1 MTRFTQHRRVLP
13 TAVGLGFAFLL
24 SGTSRAQVD
33 VNPPLPNVM
42 LLVDTSGSMEYKTGT
57 ETFPTCN
64 PGAPA
69 STNERSRWIDVIET
83 LTGTIPSYSCQKV
96 DRTQTAFATSTYG
109 TTGPLA
115 RTPYDY
121 LYENPYHRPVS
132 STCAPYPG
140 AIDGT
145 NAYNF
150 PAGALQFHPYNTIV
164 GNCTFPSASDGIM
177 DAYQQSIRF
186 GLMTFDTLTDPGTGV
201 NSGNTPNHATGVAGA
216 WSYVASSSATPISS
230 RTGMPA
236 GCASPIPFEVGAR
249 NGASPVWEGRMVP
262 FGDPSPGSN
271 DYQTKKA
278 QIEQVLLATRPY
290 GATPIAGMLEDAY
303 DFLLRDDQNDPTA
316 PTRKWGP
323 ATDPYIAA
331 GCRKQYVILL
341 SDGQPNMEL
350 RGSLGDPTG
359 SCSDSV
365 AGSCPFRK
373 PEDIAY
379 AMTQGARPIYTYVI
393 GFALS
398 SFTIAA
404 TTRTCTSLT
413 DDEINGASGL
423 CQNAAYFSNSALQA
437 CCALN
442 RIAIKGA
449 DPSIPECNAV
459 NTKDCLPFPKRAL
472 FAANKQELTSALSNV
487 LSKLTPV
494 TSRTQPVMSGAA
506 GTAEGFRF
514 YSSVK
519 PVSFQPW
526 VGVLERQRY
535 TCKEDTLPDGSKRH
549 YAEAQPVDWTKGDD
563 FARNLNSGV
572 GRERTFYSVEGGMG
586 AQAVYSD
593 RTIRPYI
600 PTASGDPDGVGMYRG
615 EQYTGTDSAFVS
627 ATSVDA
633 LQIQGKC
640 TDLSDDTLCRD
651 RHMKWLVGIANGTP
665 YSRCVSKGASDCYL
679 FGDILHSTPR
689 VVPPPS
695 EYLRDESYGAFR
707 AAKINRPVTLYTSTN
722 DGFLHAFKVTGTPTD
737 MAGSDS
743 TAQVA
748 IKTNNELWAFI
759 PPAVLPSL
767 YTQYPYTHQ
776 ILLDG
781 VPVVQDVV
789 ATITGTGGAA
799 VIDLE
804 RTNAQAQN
812 GTGDWRTILVQG
824 FGYGRGGYF
833 ALDVTDP
840 DQLASYASTT
850 NKGPRFLWQLTT
862 DESGTVKLFGKSGG
876 TPLITTLYFDDGGG
890 ARQIPVAVLPGGR
903 GDVTNP
909 TSQCPATARTW
920 TGIDASFPA
929 RGKVR
934 CYTGSDNV
942 AARSLTIVRLDNGK
956 IIRTFRQANTEI
968 VLPLPSAQIKL
979 RARTTDT
986 NLDSPITGQP
996 VAFPAGAGAIA
1007 DRVFVGDQDGRLW
1020 KVNLASTDPA
1030 NWTMNLFFDTY
1041 PASYGSDPA
1050 FPNAY
1055 NDGQPLQLAPV
1066 LSVDH
1071 TGDVTVNVAT
1081 GDQDT
1086 IGASTTMKNFIWSL
1100 TEKTA
1105 SDRTTATSQVNWFK
1119 ALTGGE
1125 RVVGPMALFNSA
1137 LYFASYAPPGASDSV
1152 CSNGT
1157 SKVWGM
1163 HYIAPTTGVGGAP
1176 ILNNGGLAQLP
1187 SVSGKVQSLTAA
1199 VATGDSGATI
1209 YGVTIA
1215 QEPTCIGT
1223 SVTSGG
1229 DYMGYGSH
1237 TNITDMEPGKFQLV
1251 MHTGS
1256 GGTQIPGGTARVTAV
1271 DLEAPVSAA
1280 RVESWAALVE

>member
-1 MTRFTQHRRVLP
+1 MTLRHRYRRILP
-13 TAVGLGFAFLL
+13 GAAGLGFALL
-24 SGTSRAQVD
+24 CTGTLRAQVD
-33 VNPPLPNVM
+33 VNPPLPNVL
-42 LLVDTSGSMEYKTGT
+42 LLVDTSGSMEYRTGT
-57 ETFPTCN
+57 QTFPTCN
-64 PGAPA
+64 PGSPA
-69 STNERSRWIDVIET
+69 LTNERSRWIDVIET

-96 DRTQTAFATSTYG
+96 DRTSSAFATSPYG
-109 TTGPLA
+109 TTGPLG

-132 STCAPYPG
+132 TACAPYPG
-140 AIDGT
+140 AVDGT

-150 PAGALQFHPYNTIV
+150 PAGALQFRPYNSLV
-164 GNCTFPSASDGIM
+164 GTCTFPSASDGIM

-186 GLMTFDTLTDPGTGV
+186 GLMTFDTLPNAGTGV
-201 NSGNTPNHATGVAGA
+201 NAGNTPNHVTGIDGT
-216 WSYVASSSATPISS
+216 WSYIPSSTTTPLSAH
-230 RTGMPA
+230 TGMPA
-236 GCASPIPFEVGAR
+236 GCIAPIPFEVGAR
-249 NGASPVWEGRMVP
+249 NGAAPVWEGRMVP
-262 FGDPSPGSN
+262 FGDPSPGST

-278 QIEQVLLATRPY
+278 QIEQVLLSTRPY

-303 DFLLRDDQNDPTA
+303 DFLLRDDQADPTA

-323 ATDPYIAA
+323 ATDPYVLG
-331 GCRKQYVILL
+331 GCRRQFVILL

-359 SCSDSV
+359 SCSDAI

-379 AMTQGARPIYTYVI
+379 ALTQGPRPIYTYVI

-398 SFTIAA
+398 SFTIGA
-404 TTRTCTSLT
+404 TTRSCTSLT
-413 DDEINGASGL
+413 DAEINGAGGL

-442 RIAIKGA
+442 RIAVKGA
-449 DPSIPECNAV
+449 DPGIV
-459 NTKDCLPFPKRAL
+459 DGPKRAL
-472 FAANKQELTSALSNV
+472 FASNKQELTSALSDV
-487 LSKLTPV
+487 LSKITPV

-506 GTAEGFRF
+506 GGAQSFRF

-526 VGVLERQRY
+526 AGVLERQRY
-535 TCKEDTLPDGSKRH
+535 TCEESTLPDGSKRH
-549 YAEAQPVDWTKGDD
+549 YAQAQPVNVLEGDD
-563 FARNLNSGV
+563 FARNVNSGV
-572 GRERTFYSVEGGMG
+572 GRARAFFSVEAGVG
-586 AQAVYSD
+586 AEAVYSD

-600 PTASGDPDGVGMYRG
+600 PTASGDPDGVGVYKG
-615 EQYTGTDSAFVS
+615 EQYGGADSAFVS
-627 ATSVDA
+627 ATSVEA

-640 TDLSDDTLCRD
+640 TDLADNTLCRD

-665 YSRCVSKGASDCYL
+665 YSRCTSKGSDNCYL

-695 EYLRDESYGAFR
+695 EYLRDESYAAFR

-722 DGFLHAFKVTGTPTD
+722 DGFLHAFKVTGTPVD
-737 MAGSDS
+737 MAGSDN
-743 TAQVA
+743 AAKVA
-748 IKTNNELWAFI
+748 MKTNNELWAFI

-767 YTQYPYTHQ
+767 HTQYPYTHQ
-776 ILLDG
+776 VLLDG

-789 ATITGTGGAA
+789 ATITGTGGSA

-804 RTNAQAQN
+804 RTNTQAQT

-833 ALDVTDP
+833 AIDVTDP
-840 DQLASYASTT
+840 DQLASYTSTT

-876 TPLITTLYFDDGGG
+876 TPLITTLYFDDGAG

-909 TSQCPATARTW
+909 ASQCPVSARTW
-920 TGIDASFPA
+920 TGIDAAFPA
-929 RGKVR
+929 RGRVR

-956 IIRTFRQANTEI
+956 IIRTFRQASSEI
-968 VLPLPSAQIKL
+968 VLPLGTAQTKL

-1020 KVNLASTDPA
+1020 KVSLASTNPA

-1050 FPNAY
+1050 FPNGYDA
-1055 NDGQPLQLAPV
+1055 GQPVQLAPV
-1066 LSVDH
+1066 LSVNH
-1071 TGDVTVNVAT
+1071 AGDVTVNVAT

-1100 TEKTA
+1100 TEKTN
-1105 SDRTTATSQVNWFK
+1105 SDRTTVTSQVNWFK

-1152 CSNGT
+1152 CSNGS

-1163 HYIAPTTGVGGAP
+1163 HYVAPTTGVGGSP
-1176 ILNNGGLAQLP
+1176 VLNNGGLAQLP
-1187 SVSGKVQSLTAA
+1187 SLSGKVQSQTAA
-1199 VATGDSGATI
+1199 IATGDSGATI

-1223 SVTSGG
+1223 SNTSGG

-1256 GGTQIPGGTARVTAV
+1256 GGTQIPGGTARVTAL
-1271 DLEAPVSAA
+1271 DLDAPVNAT
-1280 RVESWAALVE
+1280 RIESWAALVE